1 MGPWKTILAEQNYIG
16 LPYYEGI
23 IFVVVIV
30 NMYSIKHFKSEWLD
44 IMKMDYSIVTWK
56 IPD

>member
-23 IFVVVIV
+23 IFVVV

-44 IMKMDYSIVTWK
+44 IMKMDYSIDTWK